1 MTRSMKPSSRNTSG
15 YRGVSKSGKRW
26 VASIY
31 AYGRS
36 YHLGTFDTA
45 EQAAVA
51 YQEERERL
59 IAAGV
64 LRSKHGENPGRDQG

>member
-1 MTRSMKPSSRNTSG
+1 MFKAPRNNTSG
-15 YRGVSKSGKRW
+15 YRGVSQRGKRW
-26 VASIY
+26 IATIRVWY
-31 AYGRS
+31 KS

-51 YQEERERL
+51 YQEEHERL

-64 LRSKHGENPGRDQG
+64 LRSNHGENPG